1 MVNVKKKDGFAAL
14 HLAALNGHYD
24 VCRVLLEAVSFDHEI
39 DKTYWK
45 SLFSI
50 LFFFFFLKK
59 KILKK
64 N

>member
-50 LFFFFFLKK
+50 LFFFFFW
-59 KILKK
+59 
-64 N
+64 